1 VGFSRGFFINSVQ
14 VRKLILTVSV
24 KPLILLPRCVFN
36 DTLDLAM
43 TFTSCKVVVR
53 AVHVGVF
60 LGSPFFFRP
69 IDSPVNNSDRILYC
83 ISFCCNLI
91 ELYRKKPIKITR
103 SQKVAMD

>member
-60 LGSPFFFRP
+60 LGSPFFL
-69 IDSPVNNSDRILYC
+69 SPVQIILTGVFYC
-83 ISFCCNLI
+83 ISFCCNLSGYI
-91 ELYRKKPIKITR
+91 ELKIR
-103 SQKVAMD
+103 YHNVC